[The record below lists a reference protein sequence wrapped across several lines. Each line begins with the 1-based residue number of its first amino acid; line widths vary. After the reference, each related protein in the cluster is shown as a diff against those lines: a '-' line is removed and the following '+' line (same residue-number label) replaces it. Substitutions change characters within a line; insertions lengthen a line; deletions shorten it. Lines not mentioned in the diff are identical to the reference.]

1 MRSWAM
7 EAYFDELQEGLL
19 RSAVDKEK
27 LKALTEYYEDG
38 RWLSDYTLDEWGC
51 LPPCLKR
58 GVLSQDGVYNLL
70 EKLKNENLM

>member
-1 MRSWAM
+1 M
-7 EAYFDELQEGLL
+7 EAYFDELREGLL

-38 RWLSDYTLDEWGC
+38 RWLSDYTLDELGS
-51 LPPCLKR
+51 LPLCLKR

-70 EKLKNENLM
+70 EKLKDENLM